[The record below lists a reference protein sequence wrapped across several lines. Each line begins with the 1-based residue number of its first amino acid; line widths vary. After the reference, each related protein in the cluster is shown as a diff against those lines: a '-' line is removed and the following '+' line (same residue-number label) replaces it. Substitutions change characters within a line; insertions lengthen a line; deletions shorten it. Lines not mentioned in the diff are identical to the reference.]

1 MSKDKVRILLE
12 DNQVIECDKLV
23 AFIAKGDVADYEEG
37 IITGKWETKE
47 LGEIFLQLRDL
58 LDKEIYKSLAS
69 REKDLFDSIQDQ
81 RASLEKDLYSSLN
94 ESEQQLY
101 EQLYQ
106 ESRLE
111 VADVNLSDEF
121 DNEIQQ
127 FFDDLLDNIQQDKNK
142 EENKNKEQD
151 IVQSDADNEKVVN
164 LAEFKNQK
172 GR

>member
-1 MSKDKVRILLE
+1 MSKNKVKILLE
-12 DNQVIECDKLV
+12 DNQIIECDKLV

-58 LDKEIYKSLAS
+58 LDKEIYEGLDS
-69 REKDLFDSIQDQ
+69 RDKGLFDSIQDK
-81 RASLEKDLYSSLN
+81 RAILEKELYSSLN
-94 ESEQQLY
+94 ESEEQLY

-106 ESRLE
+106 ERKTELE
-111 VADVNLSDEF
+111 DVNLSDEL

-142 EENKNKEQD
+142 EENKNKEED